1 MNEEPARDPRLTTAT
16 AISVAR
22 SLTTCVSRNDAL
34 TTEVFKHLAGKELD
48 GNVVRDI
55 FVRFP
60 MWLGYYLESD
70 LKSGKFWAGAQMW
83 VLPPVTAKRRPDCYY
98 EKALPAMARVPF
110 QWRAELSTDGQVCIF
125 SRTAACSGGWTRSN
139 TAPQSQKPCNGRM
152 PGTWPN
158 NRGRRQALPRRRHV
172 SRLVM
177 PLFCEGVSWVAI
189 PQERIHGL
197 RKGHAAYA

>member
-1 MNEEPARDPRLTTAT
+1 MKNRRAT
-16 AISVAR
+16 APYHRHSNIGGAQSDDMRQPQRRVDHR
-22 SLTTCVSRNDAL
+22 SFQAL
-34 TTEVFKHLAGKELD
+34 GREELD

-125 SRTAACSGGWTRSN
+125 TDRCML
-139 TAPQSQKPCNGRM
+139 GRM
-152 PGTWPN
+152 D
-158 NRGRRQALPRRRHV
+158 ALQYGP
-172 SRLVM
+172 
-177 PLFCEGVSWVAI
+177 AI
-189 PQERIHGL
+189 AETLQR
-197 RKGHAAYA
+197 AYARYLAKQPGAAAGAAA

>member
-1 MNEEPARDPRLTTAT
+1 MRQP
-16 AISVAR
+16 
-22 SLTTCVSRNDAL
+22 RNDAL

-125 SRTAACSGGWTRSN
+125 TDRCML
-139 TAPQSQKPCNGRM
+139 GRM
-152 PGTWPN
+152 DALQYGPAIAETLQRAYARYLAKQPG
-158 NRGRRQALPRRRHV
+158 GRRQALPRRRHV

-177 PLFCEGVSWVAI
+177 PSLCEGGKLGCNSTRKDPW
-189 PQERIHGL
+189 RL